1 MKNYIYRRRSVW
13 KAIVLALRDLGGS
26 ASRKQ
31 IRRTMA
37 ENEYDGLDYEGV
49 FYVKVSKNG
58 KKYSP
63 FLFDFNFGMK
73 NLYTIGF
80 IEEPQRGKDIILTD
94 LGRTAD
100 LTNFPSQEQVIK

>member
-37 ENEYDGLDYEGV
+37 ENEYDGLD
-49 FYVKVSKNG
+49 
-58 KKYSP
+58 
-63 FLFDFNFGMK
+63 L
-73 NLYTIGF
+73 
-80 IEEPQRGKDIILTD
+80 
-94 LGRTAD
+94 
-100 LTNFPSQEQVIK
+100 